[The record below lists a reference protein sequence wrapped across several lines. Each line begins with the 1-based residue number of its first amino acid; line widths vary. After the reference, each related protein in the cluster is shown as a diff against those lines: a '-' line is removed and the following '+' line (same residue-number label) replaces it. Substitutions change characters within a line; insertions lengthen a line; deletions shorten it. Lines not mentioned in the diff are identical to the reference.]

1 MAQQCRES
9 ILQIVV
15 DRMLQP
21 TSGLVDVSLEGRH
34 PIEQDLSK
42 SMTALDPTSM
52 QEPCLGQSS
61 SSIRDQFNEATP
73 IEALEHLGHRLR

>member
-61 SSIRDQFNEATP
+61 SSIRDQFHEATP